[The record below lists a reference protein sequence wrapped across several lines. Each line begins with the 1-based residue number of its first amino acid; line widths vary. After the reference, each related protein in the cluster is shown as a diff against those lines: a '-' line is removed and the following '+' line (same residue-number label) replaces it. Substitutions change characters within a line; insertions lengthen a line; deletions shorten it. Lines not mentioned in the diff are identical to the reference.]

1 MDKCSFLSPKKK
13 KNNVALLYV
22 ITFGA
27 PMTRDRAAVIALRCK
42 RH

>member
-22 ITFGA
+22 IIFGA
-27 PMTRDRAAVIALRCK
+27 PTWSCSRYRTTL
-42 RH
+42 